1 MLYANFFYWI
11 YVHNKYL
18 VASIYIFRSVS
29 KFSNIIIAIASYHRV
44 NEVSKCFIHIKF
56 SIISVQIFSRV
67 TVYSNFRILRN
78 ILHET
83 KALDCWYNLYV
94 GKRKIFE
101 QTHRKVYKKILR
113 FLGYFSNLVSR
124 SIPYCN
130 NSSFGITIT
139 RYLAQL
145 SVWFIITLL
154 FRLII
159 FCSLVSMFYI

>member
-11 YVHNKYL
+11 YVRNKYL
-18 VASIYIFRSVS
+18 VTSIYIFRSVS
-29 KFSNIIIAIASYHRV
+29 KFSNIIIAIASHYCA
-44 NEVSKCFIHIKF
+44 NEISKCFIPIKF
-56 SIISVQIFSRV
+56 SIIDVQIFSRV
-67 TVYSNFRILRN
+67 TIFSNFRILRN

-94 GKRKIFE
+94 GKRKMFE
-101 QTHRKVYKKILR
+101 LTHRKVYKKILR
-113 FLGYFSNLVSR
+113 FLGYFSNLVLR

-130 NSSFGITIT
+130 NSSFSITIT

-145 SVWFIITLL
+145 SMWFIITLL